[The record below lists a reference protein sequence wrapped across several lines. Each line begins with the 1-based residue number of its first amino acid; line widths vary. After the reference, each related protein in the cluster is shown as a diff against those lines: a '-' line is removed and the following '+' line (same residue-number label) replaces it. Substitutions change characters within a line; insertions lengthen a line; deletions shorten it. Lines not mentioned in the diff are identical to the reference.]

1 MVKERD
7 MKIVRAT
14 FTPVMPALLVA
25 LVGALAW
32 GMTAP
37 ASAAGTAS
45 SVQTQVS
52 GQVGG
57 GTGGAQLQSS
67 STETLTGASTERVTF
82 SGNAVVRARVMPD
95 PDFRTPDI
103 VVLFIDMSGVSGVGA
118 TSRKK
123 YVTSNKAIV
132 QRRLRPSDS
141 VEVSFPFW
149 QSGTSATGSG
159 PTGKLSLTLT
169 YDVNT
174 KTLTAAAGSITGP

>member
-1 MVKERD
+1 
-7 MKIVRAT
+7 MKVFRAM
-14 FTPVMPALLVA
+14 FTSVMPPLLLA
-25 LVGALAW
+25 MVGALAW
-32 GMTAP
+32 GMSAP

-52 GQVGG
+52 GQAG
-57 GTGGAQLQSS
+57 QLQSQS
-67 STETLTGASTERVTF
+67 QSQTGALTERVTF

-118 TSRKK
+118 TSKKK
-123 YVTSNKAIV
+123 YVTSNKTIV

>member
-1 MVKERD
+1 
-7 MKIVRAT
+7 MKIVRAM
-14 FTPVMPALLVA
+14 FTPAMPSLLVVLA
-25 LVGALAW
+25 GALTW
-32 GMTAP
+32 GVGVPATAAP
-37 ASAAGTAS
+37 TAS
-45 SVQTQVS
+45 SVQASVS

-57 GTGGAQLQSS
+57 STAGAQAQSF
-67 STETLTGASTERVTF
+67 STESLTGASTERVTF

-118 TSRKK
+118 TSKKK
-123 YVTSNKAIV
+123 YVTSNKTIV

-141 VEVSFPFW
+141 VVLSFPFW
-149 QSGTSATGSG
+149 QSGTTATGSG
-159 PTGKLSLTLT
+159 PVGTLSLTLT

>member
-1 MVKERD
+1 M
-7 MKIVRAT
+7 
-14 FTPVMPALLVA
+14 FTSVMPPLLLA
-25 LVGALAW
+25 MVGALAW
-32 GMTAP
+32 GMSAP

-52 GQVGG
+52 GQAG
-57 GTGGAQLQSS
+57 QLQSQS
-67 STETLTGASTERVTF
+67 QSQTGALTERVTF

-118 TSRKK
+118 TSKKK
-123 YVTSNKAIV
+123 YVTSNKTIV

>member
-1 MVKERD
+1 
-7 MKIVRAT
+7 MKIFRAM
-14 FTPVMPALLVA
+14 FTPVMPSLLVA

-37 ASAAGTAS
+37 ASAASTAS

-57 GTGGAQLQSS
+57 GSVGGAQAQASS
-67 STETLTGASTERVTF
+67 AESQALTGASTERVTF
-82 SGNAVVRARVMPD
+82 SGNAVVRARVTPD

-118 TSRKK
+118 TSKKK
-123 YVTSNKAIV
+123 YVTSNKTIV

-141 VEVSFPFW
+141 VVLTFPFW

-159 PTGKLSLTLT
+159 PTGTLSLTLT
-169 YDVNT
+169 FDVNT
-174 KTLTAAAGSITGP
+174 KTLTAAAGSITGQ